1 MSETA
6 VATAPKE
13 KKPTHNEEIKTAI
26 PTLAGNVAA
35 RSRTRRWIGFPTT
48 TRSS

>member
-1 MSETA
+1 MSEAA
-6 VATAPKE
+6 VATATKE

-35 RSRTRRWIGFPTT
+35 TLADPALDRFRTT